1 MDIHVSKLGADSNEG
16 TAESPL
22 ATVNAAAAR
31 ALPGDTVVVHEGI
44 YREWVRPPHGGLSN
58 NRRITFTAAPGE
70 HVVLTG
76 SEEVADWEPVGEGVW
91 RTAVDNTL
99 FQGFNPY
106 AEVIVGD
113 WLLRPSQDEPD
124 LHLGEVYLN
133 GTALLEVASIDA
145 VAKPGPQET
154 IVDDWTG
161 IPQAGTEATT
171 RMVWHAEVDD
181 EQTVIHA
188 HFGEADP
195 RRETVE
201 INVRRSVFY
210 PEVNHVDYITVRGFE
225 IRHAA
230 TPWVP
235 PTADQPG
242 MVGPNWAKGWVIE
255 DNVMHDSKCS
265 AISLGKEGTTG
276 HNFATVR
283 RDKPGYQYQ
292 LESVFVAEDYG
303 WSKERIGSHVVRRNT
318 IYDCGQNGVVGHL
331 GCVFSTIED
340 NHIYNI
346 GIRRQFYGHEIG
358 GIKLHAP
365 IDVQLI
371 GNHIH
376 DCSLGL
382 WLDWQTQ
389 GTRISGN
396 VFHSN
401 SRDFFVEV
409 SHGPYIVDHNVFG
422 SPVSLENFSQGG
434 AYVGNL
440 FLGSLRI
447 EPVLDRATPYHRPHS
462 TRVSGYAV
470 IVGGDDRFI
479 GNVFGGDPQRE
490 NYRVELPEAAKVGYG
505 TAVYEG
511 HPASFG
517 EYLERTE
524 TRSGD
529 HRRFTGV
536 KQAVVARDN
545 VYLGAAR
552 HFEGEVDPVQIDGG
566 RIDLQV
572 GADGAV
578 TVVSDLPADASRSN
592 VVRSSELGRVRF
604 VDADF
609 EAPDGS
615 ELVLGPDAGSAV
627 SSLPARHHTTV
638 VWPRKESQS

>member
-1 MDIHVSKLGADSNEG
+1 MDIHVSKRGADSNEG
-16 TAESPL
+16 TPESPL
-22 ATVNAAAAR
+22 ATLNRAAALAR
-31 ALPGDTVVVHEGI
+31 PGDTVVVHEGI
-44 YREWVRPPHGGLSN
+44 YREWVKPPHGGLSN

-76 SEEVADWEPVGEGVW
+76 SEEVTGWEPVGDGVW
-91 RTAVDNTL
+91 RTVVDNAL
-99 FQGFNPY
+99 FGEFNPY
-106 AEVIVGD
+106 AEVIAGD
-113 WLLRPSQDEPD
+113 WLVRPSQDEPE
-124 LHLGEVYLN
+124 LHLGEVYL
-133 GTALLEVASIDA
+133 GGRALLEVPSLDD
-145 VAKPGPQET
+145 VRHPGPQET

-161 IPQAGTEATT
+161 IPQAGTEAPS
-171 RMVWHAEVDD
+171 RLVWHAEVDD
-181 EQTVIHA
+181 DHTTIHA
-188 HFGEADP
+188 HFGDADP
-195 RRETVE
+195 RNETVE

-210 PEVNHVDYITVRGFE
+210 PEANHVDYITLRGFE

-242 MVGPNWAKGWVIE
+242 MVGPNWAKGWIIE
-255 DNVMHDSKCS
+255 DNVLHDSKCS
-265 AISLGKEGTTG
+265 AISLGKEGSTG
-276 HNFATVR
+276 QNFATVR

-303 WSKERIGSHVVRRNT
+303 WSRERIGSHVVRRNT

-396 VFHSN
+396 VLHSN

-479 GNVFGGDPQRE
+479 GNVFGGDPERE
-490 NYRVELPEAAKVGYG
+490 NYRIELPEAAEAGYG
-505 TAVYEG
+505 TAVYDG
-511 HPASFG
+511 HPASF
-517 EYLERTE
+517 EEFLERTGV
-524 TRSGD
+524 RSGD
-529 HRRFTGV
+529 HRRFTGI

-552 HFEGEVDPVQIDGG
+552 PFDGETDPVQLDGG
-566 RIDLQV
+566 RIDLRV
-572 GADGAV
+572 ENDGAV
-578 TVVSDLPADASRSN
+578 TVVSDLPDEASRTE
-592 VVRSSELGRVRF
+592 VVTSSELGRVRF

-615 ELVLGPDAGSAV
+615 ELVLGPDAGSVVA
-627 SSLPARHHTTV
+627 SLPSGHHTAV
-638 VWPRKESQS
+638 VWPRKESLS